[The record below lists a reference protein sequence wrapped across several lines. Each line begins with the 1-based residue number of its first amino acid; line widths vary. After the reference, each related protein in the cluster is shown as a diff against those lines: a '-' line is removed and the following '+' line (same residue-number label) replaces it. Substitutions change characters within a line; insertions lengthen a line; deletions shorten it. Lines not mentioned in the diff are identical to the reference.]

1 LLYLSTDGIVDQPAP
16 DRNRFGSVRFIELLN
31 EIGNKPIQVQK
42 EVIEK
47 TVNKFQDYEQQRDD
61 VTFLGVL
68 V

>member
-1 LLYLSTDGIVDQPAP
+1 MLYLSTDGIVDQPAP